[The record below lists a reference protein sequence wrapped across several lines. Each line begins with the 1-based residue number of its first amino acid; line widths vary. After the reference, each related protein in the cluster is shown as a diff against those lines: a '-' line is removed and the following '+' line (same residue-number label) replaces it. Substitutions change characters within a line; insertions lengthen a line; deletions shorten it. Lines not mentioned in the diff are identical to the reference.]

1 MGQIRSTSFNA
12 YILAA
17 ADASSMGEAKLYAVM
32 EHEDDPKR
40 CTAGKLVRFGM
51 LAEIPARK
59 IPWGVVVL
67 DPEAEKALSRE
78 DREHAQTHGILVLDC
93 SWNKL
98 SQFPKFRG
106 GLNHRGLPFLL
117 AANPTNFGK
126 PQRLSSAEA
135 LAAALYIIG
144 EKEHAERLMNKFK
157 WGPVF
162 LQINGELLDAY
173 ASCDTSAQVVA
184 YQNSIL
190 TAIERSKDGRS
201 D

>member
-1 MGQIRSTSFNA
+1 
-12 YILAA
+12 
-17 ADASSMGEAKLYAVM
+17 MGEARLYAVM

-40 CTAGKLVRFGM
+40 CTASKLVRFKE
-51 LAEIPARK
+51 LIEIPARK
-59 IPWGVVVL
+59 IPWGAVVL
-67 DPEAEKALSRE
+67 DPEAEKAVSRE
-78 DREHAQTHGILVLDC
+78 DLEHAKKHGILVLDC

-98 SQFPKFRG
+98 SDFPKLRG
-106 GLNHRGLPFLL
+106 GLRHRGLPFLL

-126 PQRLSSAEA
+126 AQRLSSAEA

-162 LQINGELLDAY
+162 IDINRDLLEAY
-173 ASCDTSAQVVA
+173 ASSETSGEVVA
-184 YQNSIL
+184 HQNRIL
-190 TAIERSKDGRS
+190 TAIERRKEGTS

>member
-1 MGQIRSTSFNA
+1 
-12 YILAA
+12 
-17 ADASSMGEAKLYAVM
+17 MGEAKLYAVM

-40 CTAGKLVRFGM
+40 CTAAKLVRFG
-51 LAEIPARK
+51 LLVEIPARK
-59 IPWGVVVL
+59 IPWGVVIL

-78 DREHAQTHGILVLDC
+78 DAEGAMKHGILVLDC

-106 GLNHRGLPFLL
+106 GLSHRGLPFLL

-126 PQRLSSAEA
+126 AQMLSSAEA

-144 EKEHAERLMNKFK
+144 EKDHAERLMGKFK

-162 LQINGELLDAY
+162 LQINRELLDAY
-173 ASCDTSAQVVA
+173 AAAKTSAEVVA
-184 YQNSIL
+184 EQNSIL
-190 TAIERSKDGRS
+190 TAIERSKDGPS